1 MKVDKVYGRGL
12 YDYHEVFD
20 EQYFEMHDVFD
31 WRQKIIF

>member
-1 MKVDKVYGRGL
+1 MIMDKLYGRDL

-31 WRQKIIF
+31 